1 MDSSVPINAQPSRIA
16 LDRCLS
22 FLDQD
27 VLRIRHAVD
36 SFTRRRQEL
45 SQVLA
50 GIQFPCPNEGLLNPE
65 YMSNDEFSFSAFLA
79 SDESSAYSPISD
91 LPPPVADSSLVV
103 PDYLIPEVLPSA
115 SIVTDL
121 PSVGFDSSFVVSSD
135 DISSDS
141 ESGRLLTLYFFLF
154 FVKRFLGSESEC
166 GPSDLNS
173 PAEVVSDFR
182 SFDEAVMPINGM
194 FRFSS

>member
-50 GIQFPCPNEGLLNPE
+50 GIQFPCPNEGLSNPE
-65 YMSNDEFSFSAFLA
+65 YMSNDEFSFSAFL
-79 SDESSAYSPISD
+79 
-91 LPPPVADSSLVV
+91 
-103 PDYLIPEVLPSA
+103 LIPEVVPSA

-121 PSVGFDSSFVVSSD
+121 PSVGSDSSSVVSSE

-154 FVKRFLGSESEC
+154 S
-166 GPSDLNS
+166 LN
-173 PAEVVSDFR
+173 AF
-182 SFDEAVMPINGM
+182 
-194 FRFSS
+194 